1 MATFEDLSVFD
12 ERNGELAINGI
23 VCGYFVGL
31 WPLLWMIESYH
42 TPSSSKLA
50 WTRLARLRLR
60 LGYSRLRTLGLSFGC
75 FQFPQKFFIKFC
87 LFPTHCGFPTLYG
100 LKLVCGQ
107 TNRTPEIRP
116 FHMRYK

>member
-42 TPSSSKLA
+42 TPPAPSSPGRDS
-50 WTRLARLRLR
+50 
-60 LGYSRLRTLGLSFGC
+60 
-75 FQFPQKFFIKFC
+75 P
-87 LFPTHCGFPTLYG
+87 
-100 LKLVCGQ
+100 VCASGWDIAASG
-107 TNRTPEIRP
+107 R
-116 FHMRYK
+116 